1 MDAELEEFKTEIYET
16 LDRAEQALLSF
27 DQLPDGQTSNQ
38 LYDEVFRAYHNI
50 KGAAGMME
58 WEELQHHVHQ
68 LDNILM
74 QSKESASIPKRLLGW
89 FLKGNDAA
97 RSIMAG
103 QPYQFNYEIAAG
115 VTEDTKEAEVE
126 EDETDAIAT
135 TTLERVTEEKETP
148 PEEFFAEVTEGL
160 DRVSTALIK
169 MEADMG
175 EKNLIDALYR
185 DIHSIKGA
193 VQLFGLTEAS
203 ILSHAMENS
212 LEGVRL
218 QQLEIDKAHV
228 STLLLCVDLMNQC
241 VQNSDNEEMLK
252 EVNFMV
258 SLLVPFTQAVEAPAP
273 AEIAPVAKL
282 VKVQPEEKRMT
293 TANHVTTQAQ
303 SQSSGENDKTDSTIR
318 VQVSLLDRL
327 MTLMGE
333 MVLVRN
339 QVLQYSNKTD
349 DLEFLNLSQ
358 KLGVVTSELQ
368 EETMKTRMQPIG
380 NILTKFQRVVRDLSG
395 SLNKK
400 INLNLI
406 GVETELDKTLIE
418 AVKDPLTH
426 IVRNACDHG
435 IETPFDRADSGKS
448 ETGTITIK
456 AYHEGGQVIVDITDD
471 GKGLSR
477 EKLLKKAIEKGIVD
491 AAKAER
497 MSDREVQALI
507 FAPGFSTAE
516 KVTNVSGRGVGMDVV
531 KSNIEKIGGLVDISS
546 TEGKGTKITLKIP
559 LTLAIVPAMIIRS
572 DKDRFA
578 IPQVKLVELVRVD
591 YAQIEYV
598 QGRPIFRLR
607 GNILP
612 LLDLKE
618 VLGTKEENVNSEEAI
633 NIVVLNSESHLFG
646 MIVDEILDTA
656 DIVVKPLARFLKSVS
671 IYSGATVLGD
681 GNVAFIMDVLG
692 IAQKHF
698 GVGTHADTT
707 VSDKYDNANNEL
719 ELREFVLVSLSSAT
733 KHAIPLSVVSR
744 MEEIKTSTIELSGY
758 QRVIRYRGG
767 ILKIVNLNEILGYA
781 NPASDKEITQVI
793 VAKIDDQLF
802 GLEVDQ
808 IIDVLSTRDFLDDSL
823 STHEAITGNLVTQT
837 EIIVVVDVDKVFEL
851 STPKKSITKTRSAG
865 GNKILLVEDTDSIR
879 NRVAQGLI
887 ESGYD
892 VEVAV
897 DGMDGLKK
905 IAEHKCGF
913 DLIISDI
920 EMPKMNGYEFA
931 RKVRGIS
938 QLKNIPLIAFTTK
951 SAPNE
956 LNEAKLAGFSTF
968 LEKSKGKLLNL
979 LVNECLNTNKRK
991 SA

>member
-1 MDAELEEFKTEIYET
+1 MDADLEEFKTEILET
-16 LDRAEQALLSF
+16 LERAEQALLSF
-27 DQLPDGQTSNQ
+27 DQLPDGQSSKQ

-58 WEELQHHVHQ
+58 WNELQHHVHQ
-68 LDNILM
+68 LENILM
-74 QSKESASIPKRLLGW
+74 QSKETASIPKKYLGW
-89 FLKGNDAA
+89 FLKGNDVT
-97 RSIMAG
+97 RSIMSG
-103 QPYQFNYEIAAG
+103 EPYEFNYDISDAP
-115 VTEDTKEAEVE
+115 VLNVLPVEDSH
-126 EDETDAIAT
+126 TDTGLEQT
-135 TTLERVTEEKETP
+135 TSVVEKEQP
-148 PEEFFAEVTEGL
+148 PEEFFAEVTEAL
-160 DRVSTALIK
+160 DRVSSALIH

-175 EKNLIDALYR
+175 QKNLIDALYR

-193 VQLFGLTEAS
+193 VQLFGFTEAS

-218 QQLEIDKAHV
+218 QKLEIDKAHV

-241 VQNSDNEEMLK
+241 VQNSNNEETMK
-252 EVNFMV
+252 EVSFMV
-258 SLLVPFTQAVEAPAP
+258 SLLVPFTQAIDEQRPAVDEKP
-273 AEIAPVAKL
+273 SAKL
-282 VKVQPEEKRMT
+282 VEVKQEEKPMTVHRSAPAQT
-293 TANHVTTQAQ
+293 TAPTAGA
-303 SQSSGENDKTDSTIR
+303 SAENEKTDSTIR

-358 KLGVVTSELQ
+358 KLDVVTSELQ

-380 NILTKFQRVVRDLSG
+380 NILSKFQRVVRDLSG

-400 INLNLI
+400 INLNLV

-435 IETPFDRADSGKS
+435 IEIPSDRASSGKS

-477 EKLLKKAIEKGIVD
+477 DKLLKKALEKGIVD

-531 KSNIEKIGGLVDISS
+531 KSNIERIGGLVDISS

-591 YAQIEYV
+591 KTQIEFV
-598 QGRPIFRLR
+598 QGRPVYRLR

-612 LLDLKE
+612 LLDMKE
-618 VLGTKEENVNSEEAI
+618 VLGTKDGEGFEEAI

-656 DIVVKPLARFLKSVS
+656 DIVVKPLARFLKSIS

-692 IAQKHF
+692 IAQKHL
-698 GVGTHADTT
+698 GAGTHADTAVT
-707 VSDKYDNANNEL
+707 DKYDHSQNEL
-719 ELREFVLVSLSSAT
+719 ELREFVLVSLGSNT

-744 MEEIKTSTIELSGY
+744 MEEIKSSSIELSGY

-767 ILKIVNLNEILGYA
+767 ILKIVNLNEILGYT
-781 NPASDKEITQVI
+781 NKLIEKEITQVI
-793 VAKIDDQLF
+793 VAKVDDQLF

-823 STHEAITGNLVTQT
+823 STHHAITGNLVTQN

-851 STPKKSITKTRSAG
+851 SVPKKSARKDRSAG

-879 NRVAQGLI
+879 NRVAQGLV
-887 ESGYD
+887 ENGYD
-892 VEVAV
+892 VEVAI
-897 DGMDGLKK
+897 DGLDGLKK
-905 IAEHKCGF
+905 IAEHKCAF

-931 RKVRGIS
+931 KKVRSIA

-951 SAPNE
+951 NSPSE
-956 LNEAKLAGFSTF
+956 LNEAKLAGFNTF

-979 LVNECLNTNKRK
+979 LVNECLTANKRK

>member
-1 MDAELEEFKTEIYET
+1 MDEFEEFKVEILEM
-16 LDRAEQALLSF
+16 LERAEQALLGF
-27 DQLPDGQTSNQ
+27 DQLPDNQ
-38 LYDEVFRAYHNI
+38 SSSPLYDEVFRAYHNI

-58 WEELQHHVHQ
+58 WNELQHHVHQ
-68 LDNILM
+68 LENILM
-74 QSKESASIPKRLLGW
+74 QSKETASIPKHLIGW
-89 FLKGNDAA
+89 FLRGNDAT
-97 RSIMAG
+97 RSIMG
-103 QPYQFNYEIAAG
+103 NLPYEFSYETSSTPVSIPES
-115 VTEDTKEAEVE
+115 VIDEVIAEVE
-126 EDETDAIAT
+126 SSVPAEA
-135 TTLERVTEEKETP
+135 L
-148 PEEFFAEVTEGL
+148 PEEFFAEVAEGL
-160 DRVSTALIK
+160 DRISTALIH

-175 EKNLIDALYR
+175 DKNLLDALYR

-193 VQLFGLTEAS
+193 VQLFGLAEAS
-203 ILSHAMENS
+203 TLAHAMENS
-212 LEGVRL
+212 LEAERGKDKF
-218 QQLEIDKAHV
+218 EIDKAHV
-228 STLLLCVDLMNQC
+228 STLLLCVDLMQQC
-241 VQNSDNEEMLK
+241 VHEAGSQDVLK
-252 EVNFMV
+252 EVNFM
-258 SLLVPFTQAVEAPAP
+258 SNLLAPFSAQTHKVEEMKFETKLESKQETKPEMKVEHKPAP
-273 AEIAPVAKL
+273 VSQMQVAA
-282 VKVQPEEKRMT
+282 
-293 TANHVTTQAQ
+293 ANA
-303 SQSSGENDKTDSTIR
+303 SEDKPDSTIR

-358 KLGVVTSELQ
+358 KLDVVTSELQ

-380 NILTKFQRVVRDLSG
+380 NVLTKFTRVVRDLSS

-435 IETPFDRADSGKS
+435 IETPEQRSQNGKN
-448 ETGTITIK
+448 ETGTITIR
-456 AYHEGGQVIVDITDD
+456 AYHEGGQVIVDISDD

-477 EKLLKKAIEKGIVD
+477 EKLINKAIEKGIID
-491 AAKAER
+491 SAKAER
-497 MSDREVQALI
+497 MSDREVQGLI

-546 TEGKGTKITLKIP
+546 TEGNGTKITLKIP

-572 DKDRFA
+572 DNDRFA
-578 IPQVKLVELVRVD
+578 IPQVKLVELVRVEK
-591 YAQIEYV
+591 ASIEFV
-598 QGRPIFRLR
+598 QGRPIYRLR

-612 LLDLKE
+612 LIDLKE
-618 VLGTKEENVNSEEAI
+618 VLGTKNDELLNDDAI

-656 DIVVKPLARFLKSVS
+656 DIVVKPLARFLKPIS

-692 IAQKHF
+692 IAQKHI
-698 GVGTHADTT
+698 GTGTHADNRN
-707 VSDKYDNANNEL
+707 VSDKYSEFTNNEL
-719 ELREFVLVSLSSAT
+719 ELREFVLVSLGSQT

-744 MEEIKTSTIELSGY
+744 MEEIKTASIELSGY

-767 ILKIVNLNEILGYA
+767 ILKIVSLNEILGYPT
-781 NPASDKEITQVI
+781 NVTEKEITQVI

-808 IIDVLSTRDFLDDSL
+808 IIDVLSTRDFLDESL
-823 STHEAITGNLVTQT
+823 STHDAITGNLVTQS
-837 EIIVVVDVDKVFEL
+837 EIIVVVDVEKVYEL
-851 STPKKSITKTRSAG
+851 SQPKKAIKAVTS

-879 NRVAQGLI
+879 NRVAQGLV
-887 ESGYD
+887 ESGFD

-897 DGMDGLKK
+897 DGMDGLRK

-913 DLIISDI
+913 DVIISDI

-931 RKVRGIS
+931 RKVRSIS
-938 QLKNIPLIAFTTK
+938 QLKNVPMIAFTTK
-951 SAPNE
+951 SNPE
-956 LNEAKLAGFSTF
+956 DLKEAKAAGFSTF

-979 LVNECLNTNKRK
+979 LVNECLTNNKRK